1 MYEYRCRLIRVVDGN
16 TVEADID
23 LGFNIWTKQKIR
35 LYGVE
40 ISAPH
45 IANKQTV
52 DAQTAILR
60 NILTK
65 EFFVRTLLNKRG
77 KIGRVLGIVFI
88 ETENERVNVN
98 NMLITNGSAKKFGSE

>member
-1 MYEYRCRLIRVVDGN
+1 MYEYRCRLIRVIDGN

-40 ISAPH
+40 IAAPH
-45 IANKQTV
+45 LSNKELVEKQ
-52 DAQTAILR
+52 AAILK

-65 EFFVRTLLNKRG
+65 EFFVQTLLNKRG

-88 ETENERVNVN
+88 DTATDRINVN
-98 NMLITNGSAKKFGSE
+98 DMLIIGDKAKKYNRE